1 MRYSLAIMIMMITSS
16 LRVRGGWS
24 AAPGHATRTEKLNE
38 QLCRALGEQSS
49 FVRSGVKRIFISRHP
64 DNVPPGNKQERE
76 YRDHTSHDKRAQING
91 GDKKII
97 I

>member
-1 MRYSLAIMIMMITSS
+1 MRSAGHRARHAI
-16 LRVRGGWS
+16 
-24 AAPGHATRTEKLNE
+24 RTEKLNE

-91 GDKKII
+91 GDKKNNLIFYTSHQDADY
-97 I
+97 